1 MKAESQSLKL
11 IFQGATRYTVPL
23 YQRPYVWEHV
33 PKEPERDRLGP
44 FWDDVK
50 QTIDRLVDRQKLLR
64 QADGD
69 VEKLAP
75 MAPHF
80 FGAVVID
87 EPETDG
93 GVVTHEVIDGQ
104 QRLTTIQLLIAA
116 AAREC
121 ATAERPKHASRLR
134 RLSLQDDDV
143 DVSGDEVF
151 KLRPTSRDRAAFA
164 GVMDPDSP
172 SESADVRIAAAYQFF
187 AARLKEWHQQLP
199 EGEEDLYFDA
209 LRDTIYEHL
218 LIVVIELQPGD
229 NAQGI
234 FESLNA
240 QGERLLAIDLVKN
253 QVFRRGRHAN
263 LDLEDL
269 DANVWSAGF
278 GEDWWRTNIK
288 QGRYVRPRAELFLM
302 HWLTERTER
311 EVSATAL
318 FVEFTRLFAPSA
330 VPREEVK
337 AFIEGFVAD
346 AGTYRGFDLTEAG
359 SRERL
364 FFDRREV
371 LDIGVVF
378 PIALRLWRERAE
390 GGIDDGRLVTGL
402 RALESWL
409 TRRMAMKLTAQ
420 NYNRFFLEALK
431 AMSDADDPV
440 AGLIGHLRQ
449 ADEGTPTSWWPTD
462 ERFRRHLIEQ
472 PLYGAIPQA
481 RVRLL
486 LQAAEA
492 RLHTPKT
499 EKVSWPAK
507 LSIEHVIPQKWEETW
522 PVADP
527 DDQEA
532 LDRRRGALHKLG
544 NLTLVT
550 SSLNPALGNDPWAAK
565 RGEIGHHSALRL
577 NANLVKDHPDTFD
590 EASIEA
596 RSAALADLL
605 IAEWPGPDSD
615 AWAPTS
621 A

>member
-1 MKAESQSLKL
+1 MKAESQALKR

-33 PKEPERDRLGP
+33 PNEPERDRLGP

-50 QTIDRLVDRQKLLR
+50 QTIDRLVDREKLLS

-69 VEKLAP
+69 AEKLAP
-75 MAPHF
+75 MASHF

-87 EPETDG
+87 EPETEG
-93 GVVTHEVIDGQ
+93 GVVAHEVIDGQ
-104 QRLTTIQLLIAA
+104 QRLTTIQLLVAA

-121 ATAERPKHASRLR
+121 AAAGKTRHASRLR

-143 DVSGDEVF
+143 DVSGDERF
-151 KLRPTSRDRAAFA
+151 KLRPTSRDRPAFA
-164 GVMDPDSP
+164 AIMDPENP
-172 SESADVRIAAAYQFF
+172 AALAEARISAAYQFF
-187 AARLKEWHQQLP
+187 ASRLTDWRQQLP

-218 LIVVIELQPGD
+218 LVVVIELQPGD

-253 QVFRRGRHAN
+253 QVFRRGRHAK
-263 LDLEDL
+263 LDLENL
-269 DANVWSAGF
+269 DTNVWSAVF
-278 GEDWWRTNIK
+278 GEEWWRSSVK

-318 FVEFTRLFAPSA
+318 FVEFTRVFAPSA
-330 VPREEVK
+330 VPREKVK
-337 AFIEGFVAD
+337 AFIDAFVAD
-346 AGTYRGFDLTEAG
+346 ASTYRGFDLTEAG
-359 SRERL
+359 SREHL

-378 PIALRLWRERAE
+378 PIALRLWRERGA
-390 GGIDDGRLVTGL
+390 GTIDEGRLITAL

-409 TRRMAMKLTAQ
+409 TRRMTMKLTGQ
-420 NYNRFFLEALK
+420 NYNRLFLEALK
-431 AMSDADDPV
+431 AMTQATDPV
-440 AGLIGHLRQ
+440 AGLIEHLRH
-449 ADEGTPTSWWPTD
+449 ADESTPTAWWPSD
-462 ERFRRHLIEQ
+462 ERFRQHLIEQ
-472 PLYGAIPQA
+472 PLYGSITQA

-486 LQAAEA
+486 LRAAEA

-499 EKVSWPAK
+499 EKVSWPDK
-507 LSIEHVIPQKWEETW
+507 LTIEHVIPQTWEDTW
-522 PVADP
+522 PLVDP
-527 DDQEA
+527 DDQDA
-532 LDRRRGALHKLG
+532 QDRRRRALHKLG

-550 SSLNPALGNDPWAAK
+550 SSLNPSLGNDPWAMK

-577 NANLVKDHPDTFD
+577 NANLVRDHPETFD
-590 EASIEA
+590 EEAIDA
-596 RSAALADLL
+596 RSSALCDLL
-605 IAEWPGPDSD
+605 IAEWPGPDSEE
-615 AWAPTS
+615 WAVS
-621 A
+621 